1 MSDPVQGNAAPQS
14 APDASPAP
22 ELQSQESEVL
32 ESQGEEGSEE
42 TAPAETKA
50 VEKRLKKLKLKVDGE
65 EIEEEFNL
73 DDDEYLTRQL
83 QLAKM
88 AQKRGQSYSQLE
100 KEIKSLMQ
108 ELKSN
113 PRAVLESDLF
123 GLDMKQLAASII
135 EEEIERAQKSPEQ
148 LEKEAL
154 QKELADIKAKQ
165 EQDREEERARNMER
179 LHEQEVERYDMLFTK
194 ALEGAQ
200 LPKSP
205 YVVKKMADYMLLA
218 LDQAEKIGK
227 SIDITPEDV
236 LPLVV
241 EEMKSD
247 LQQMFAVMPEEL
259 IEQYVGRDTFD
270 RVRKKNLQ
278 KAKAQVKPKV
288 MPKSGEE
295 SSPKTEDKSLDY
307 KKFFGF

>member
-14 APDASPAP
+14 APVASPAP
-22 ELQSQESEVL
+22 ELQSQEIEASEA
-32 ESQGEEGSEE
+32 EGSEE
-42 TAPAETKA
+42 SAPEVVKEQKA

-100 KEIKSLMQ
+100 KEIKSLME

-154 QKELADIKAKQ
+154 QKELSEMKAKQ
-165 EQDREEERARNMER
+165 EAEKEEARSRELER
-179 LHEQEVERYDMLFTK
+179 LQEQEFERYDNLFTK
-194 ALEGAQ
+194 ALEKAE

-218 LDQAEKIGK
+218 LEQAERIGK
-227 SIDITPEDV
+227 PIDITPDDV

-288 MPKSGEE
+288 MPKSSEDSSSKE
-295 SSPKTEDKSLDY
+295 SANPVDY